1 LQDISRLVNNGA
13 AFCFTTRIL
22 DAQSLCIFVL
32 MAPQIPLFSDPTR
45 QHITLKDGELVY
57 YPQFFSLQEATACM
71 QTLMEKIAWQ
81 QERMKMYGKEVLFPR
96 LMAWYGDAGSTYAF
110 SGNTYTPQAWT
121 EELLHIKERIEPEA
135 GVCFNSVLL
144 NRYRYGK
151 DSMGWH
157 ADDEPELGRNP
168 VIASFNLGATRRF
181 MLRHQQAGLKY
192 ELELQHGSLLI
203 MKGALQHHWQH
214 QVPKTTK
221 VSGER
226 INLTFRVIQNV

>member
-1 LQDISRLVNNGA
+1 M
-13 AFCFTTRIL
+13 L
-22 DAQSLCIFVL
+22 DAQPLCIFVV
-32 MAPQIPLFSDPTR
+32 MEPQIPLFSDPAS

-57 YPQFFSLQEATACM
+57 YPQFFSLQEATSYL
-71 QTLMEKIAWQ
+71 QVLTEKIPWQ

-96 LMAWYGDAGSTYAF
+96 LMAWYGDAGNNYAF

-121 EELLHIKERIEPEA
+121 EELLQIKERIEPEA
-135 GVCFNSVLL
+135 GVGFNSVLL
-144 NRYRYGK
+144 NRYRNGK

-157 ADDEPELGRNP
+157 ADDEPELGLNP
-168 VIASFNLGATRRF
+168 VIASVNLGASRRF
-181 MLRHQQAGLKY
+181 MLRHPEAGLKY
-192 ELELQHGSLLI
+192 ELDLQHGSLLI

-226 INLTFRVIQNV
+226 INLTFRVIQSVR

>member
-1 LQDISRLVNNGA
+1 M
-13 AFCFTTRIL
+13 L
-22 DAQSLCIFVL
+22 DAQPLCIFVV
-32 MAPQIPLFSDPTR
+32 MEPQIPLFNDPAG

-57 YPQFFSLQEATACM
+57 YPQFFSLQEATSYL
-71 QTLMEKIAWQ
+71 QVLTERIPWQ

-96 LMAWYGDAGSTYAF
+96 LMAWYGDAGSNYAF

-121 EELLHIKERIEPEA
+121 EELLQIKERIEPEA
-135 GVCFNSVLL
+135 GVRFNSVLL
-144 NRYRYGK
+144 NRYRNGK

-157 ADDEPELGRNP
+157 ADDEPELGLNP
-168 VIASFNLGATRRF
+168 VIASVNLGASRRF
-181 MLRHQQAGLKY
+181 MLRHPQAGLKY
-192 ELELQHGSLLI
+192 ELDLQHGSLLI

-226 INLTFRVIQNV
+226 INLTFRVIQRVR

>member
-1 LQDISRLVNNGA
+1 M
-13 AFCFTTRIL
+13 L
-22 DAQSLCIFVL
+22 DAQPLCIFVL
-32 MAPQIPLFSDPTR
+32 MEPQIPLFSDPAN

-57 YPQFFSLQEATACM
+57 YPQFFSLQEATSYL
-71 QTLMEKIAWQ
+71 QVLIEKIAWQ

-110 SGNTYTPQAWT
+110 SGNTYTPQDWT
-121 EELLHIKERIEPEA
+121 NELLQIKERIEPEA
-135 GVCFNSVLL
+135 GVRFNSVLL
-144 NRYRYGK
+144 NRYRNGK

-157 ADDEPELGRNP
+157 ADDEPALGLNP
-168 VIASFNLGATRRF
+168 VIASVNLGASRRF
-181 MLRHQQAGLKY
+181 MLRHPQAGLKY

-226 INLTFRVIQNV
+226 INLTFRVIQRVR